1 MTQGIAD
8 ISNYNN
14 GLRGGRVRV
23 RAKIAQLDKKYF
35 SDSNSVFN

>member
-23 RAKIAQLDKKYF
+23 RAKIAQLDKKY
-35 SDSNSVFN
+35 

>member
-23 RAKIAQLDKKYF
+23 RAKIAQLDKTT
-35 SDSNSVFN
+35 SDYPNSVFN